1 MWKEG
6 RTYEDIFDEVK
17 KMRGVAN
24 PNIGFICQ
32 LLQWHRRRTED
43 IGVPRL
49 YRLAPQS
56 PSAPLYLVPKPST
69 VVDPRGA
76 FVLHAGSELFVWTG
90 ESCPDEFKTA
100 ALHFAGQLHKYEI
113 APSTPVMIRQGEE
126 TEEFWRSLELVST
139 AAAKGGCTPTPG
151 PAPGATVRDV
161 HAVPAYDKD
170 YDIFGRAVLHSPDGL
185 SSPCDSARSGRKTP
199 RTEVPQA
206 ASPNDRLRKHARSEA
221 IERERE
227 RIARTSRSSGGSG
240 SFSGSFGIGSE
251 SARNRAL
258 DYQELAVRRR
268 APSLPSGRPPLTPR
282 GAASNEVIPSPRA
295 PLASSRL
302 GVPKLR
308 LSNLGAGGAGQ
319 GSARGPPST
328 VRSQAGHASS
338 ARRTSSHAT
347 ASPLA
352 SDDDDDDD
360 DDDEEEHDDDDTSDS
375 DDSTGY
381 ESTPREDEERPASAA
396 AASKLPAVPRLNL
409 GN

>member
-1 MWKEG
+1 M
-6 RTYEDIFDEVK
+6 
-17 KMRGVAN
+17 
-24 PNIGFICQ
+24 
-32 LLQWHRRRTED
+32 
-43 IGVPRL
+43 
-49 YRLAPQS
+49 
-56 PSAPLYLVPKPST
+56 
-69 VVDPRGA
+69 
-76 FVLHAGSELFVWTG
+76 HAGSELFVWTG
-90 ESCPDEFKTA
+90 EGCPDEFKTA

-227 RIARTSRSSGGSG
+227 RSARTSRSSGGSG

-282 GAASNEVIPSPRA
+282 GTASNEVIPSPRA
-295 PLASSRL
+295 PLASSMLPLL
-302 GVPKLR
+302 GALPLTLLR
-308 LSNLGAGGAGQ
+308 LLGPRTMMMMTTTMTKKNMTMTIPATLMTQLGMNQHQGKMRNGQ
-319 GSARGPPST
+319 R
-328 VRSQAGHASS
+328 
-338 ARRTSSHAT
+338 
-347 ASPLA
+347 L
-352 SDDDDDDD
+352 
-360 DDDEEEHDDDDTSDS
+360 
-375 DDSTGY
+375 
-381 ESTPREDEERPASAA
+381 
-396 AASKLPAVPRLNL
+396 LLLRLNCL
-409 GN
+409 RCHALT